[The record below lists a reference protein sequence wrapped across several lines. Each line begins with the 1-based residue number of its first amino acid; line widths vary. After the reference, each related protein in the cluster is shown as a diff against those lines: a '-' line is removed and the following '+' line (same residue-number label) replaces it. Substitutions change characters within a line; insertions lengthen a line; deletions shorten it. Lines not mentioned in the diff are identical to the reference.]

1 MNQNL
6 APIHYNLASRKHL
19 AAARYFI
26 QKGSK
31 VYCGFLDASKA
42 FDKVLHNGLF
52 CKMMDRNISMD
63 LVCILRNWYSKLYSA
78 VLWNGTIGSTFSV
91 LCGVRQGGVLSQLL
105 FNIYIDDLIVRLS
118 NSGFGVYIGNVF
130 SGCIMYADDIAL
142 VISVNCRGLS
152 KMLEICEAYGRI
164 WDIQFNPQKS
174 QLLTIGSD
182 ILITAISLSRIKP
195 YSGVPAS
202 NILVLLCIM
211 LKTFLPM
218 SVNRK
223 ASFLVVS
230 IAYFL

>member
-1 MNQNL
+1 MS
-6 APIHYNLASRKHL
+6 P
-19 AAARYFI
+19 
-26 QKGSK
+26 
-31 VYCGFLDASKA
+31 
-42 FDKVLHNGLF
+42 
-52 CKMMDRNISMD
+52 
-63 LVCILRNWYSKLYSA
+63 
-78 VLWNGTIGSTFSV
+78 
-91 LCGVRQGGVLSQLL
+91 LL

-142 VISVNCRGLS
+142 ISVNCRGLS